1 MAKRAHVYPQVEL
14 AAADLVDV
22 PVASA
27 PAEEISHYD
36 GEQLY
41 HRFCAAC
48 HGETGEGDGPVASFF
63 KVAPPDLTTVARR
76 RGGEYPA
83 DDMRRIIDGR
93 DIRGPHGSRQ
103 MPVWGME
110 FYYADTGNPDKQ
122 RQVEELI
129 DRLVEYLRK
138 IQMK

>member
-1 MAKRAHVYPQVEL
+1 MMFVRRCTIL
-14 AAADLVDV
+14 ASLLALAPL
-22 PVASA
+22 ASA
-27 PAEEISHYD
+27 PAEEISHYN

-41 HRFCAAC
+41 YRFCASC
-48 HGETGEGDGPVASFF
+48 HGESAEGDGPVASYF
-63 KVAPPDLTTVARR
+63 KLVPPDLTVLAKR
-76 RGGEYPA
+76 RGGQFPA
-83 DDMRRIIDGR
+83 EEIGKIIDGR

-122 RQVEELI
+122 REVEELV

-138 IQMK
+138 IQKN